1 MERLLTRQTLRH
13 GFKIFIAIS
22 LVSMAAVIIF
32 TSGQESWLSLRQL
45 RPQYILLALLLMGAS
60 WAFASLKVKV
70 LAWGIR
76 IPVSFWNVFKSNL
89 GNLFVGA
96 VTPFGVG
103 GVPMQ
108 VYMLYK
114 GGVGFEEAL
123 VTSYVGNYLTQVI
136 LFFTCLAV
144 LVFHHDLIG
153 FIGVKI
159 LLSFVTVIYLL
170 AFIVGLM
177 AIIRPRETKRF
188 LGKTGLMLEKRFN
201 WRIFR
206 SRSWL
211 KTALRG
217 LDRVL
222 YCIGIYFRQAK
233 GKFVL
238 AILMAAVSL
247 CLQLSAASAILAGLG
262 IRHHFVDVLMIQVV
276 LQFILYF
283 SPTFGGSGV
292 AEFGAATLMASFFAS
307 TSTAVLGV
315 YVLLWRFFSYFLA
328 VGLGSVVVLGT
339 IAND

>member
-1 MERLLTRQTLRH
+1 MERLLTRQTMKH
-13 GFKIFIAIS
+13 GFRLFVAVSLIS
-22 LVSMAAVIIF
+22 LAAVIFF
-32 TSGQESWLSLRQL
+32 TRGQESWLSLRKL
-45 RPQYILLALLLMGAS
+45 RPEYILLALLLMAAS

-70 LAWGIR
+70 LAWGIHTS
-76 IPVSFWNVFKSNL
+76 VSFWNVFKSNL

-96 VTPFGVG
+96 VTPFGLG

-108 VYMLYK
+108 VYMLYRA
-114 GGVGFEEAL
+114 GVGFEEAL

-136 LFFTCLAV
+136 LFFTCLGV
-144 LVFHHDLIG
+144 LVFHHDLIA
-153 FIGVKI
+153 FLGVKI
-159 LLSFVTVIYLL
+159 LLGFVTVIYLA

-188 LGKTGLMLEKRFN
+188 LGKTGLWLEKRLN
-201 WRIFR
+201 WKMFR
-206 SRSWL
+206 NRAWL

-222 YCIGIYFRQAK
+222 FCIGIYFRQAK
-233 GKFVL
+233 GKFIL
-238 AILMAAVSL
+238 AIFMAAVSL
-247 CLQLSAASAILAGLG
+247 CLQLSTASAILAGLG
-262 IRHHFVDVLMIQVV
+262 IHHSFVDVLMIQVV

-292 AEFGAATLMASFFAS
+292 AEFGAATLMATFFAS

-328 VGLGSVVVLGT
+328 VGLGGVVVFGT
-339 IAND
+339 MAQK